1 MSPMTTIAASLAE
14 PPSVDAF
21 EEQRRRFFAGRAVD
35 LDAQAVVFGLFAAQ
49 AAVFSASERLV
60 LRPMGLTHAGF
71 TLMMALWMF
80 GPAET
85 RVVAKMLGVSR
96 PAVVSTVNTLES
108 RRLVKRRRS
117 RDDRR
122 LVTIALT
129 PAGQLAVE
137 KAQGATHAYERR
149 LTASMSKG
157 DKREL
162 VGLLRVL
169 QDAARS
175 AEGDER

>member
-1 MSPMTTIAASLAE
+1 MSTLTVSLAE

-21 EEQRRRFFAGRAVD
+21 EQRRRSFFSGRAVD

-49 AAVFSASERLV
+49 AGVFSASERLV

-85 RVVAKMLGVSR
+85 RTLAKMLGVSR
-96 PAVVSTVNTLES
+96 PAVVSTVNTLEA

-117 RDDRR
+117 RTDRR
-122 LVTIALT
+122 LVTIELT
-129 PAGQLAVE
+129 SAGQLAVE
-137 KAQGATHAYERR
+137 KAQAATHAYERQ
-149 LTASMSKG
+149 LTASMSRG
-157 DKREL
+157 EKREL
-162 VGLLRVL
+162 ARLLRVL

-175 AEGDER
+175 AGGDDA